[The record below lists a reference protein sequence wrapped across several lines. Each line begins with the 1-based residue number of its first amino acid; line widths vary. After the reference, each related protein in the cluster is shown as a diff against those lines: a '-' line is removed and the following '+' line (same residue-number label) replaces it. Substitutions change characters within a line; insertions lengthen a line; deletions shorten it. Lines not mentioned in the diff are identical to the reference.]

1 MTVAELARKV
11 RLVELRARRA
21 SSGVMSGAWHSAF
34 KGRGM
39 EFHEVREYVPGD
51 DVRAIDWNV
60 TARAGRPYIK
70 RFAEERDQTV
80 MLLVDASRSNCIPG
94 VSATKSALAS
104 ELCALLAFA
113 AAGNRDATGLILF
126 TNEIELYL
134 PPGRG
139 VAHVLRLIRELL
151 AFQPRGAG
159 TRIASALEFLAR
171 VQRRRS
177 LVFLISDFQDRDW
190 ERPLSVA
197 ARRHE
202 LIALP
207 VSDPR
212 EQRLPDC
219 GLVAFRDPESG
230 VRFEVDTSDPGV
242 RLAWEASARDR
253 AERLRGAFRKAGVD
267 HLTVE
272 AGSSD
277 YTRRLVAFLQTRAK
291 RD

>member
-1 MTVAELARKV
+1 VTVAELARQV

-21 SSGVMSGAWHSAF
+21 SAGVISGAWHSAF
-34 KGRGM
+34 KGRGI

-80 MLLVDASRSNCIPG
+80 MLLVDGSRSNLIP
-94 VSATKSALAS
+94 KSALVG

-113 AAGNRDATGLILF
+113 ATGNRDGVGLILF
-126 TNEIELYL
+126 TDQIELYL
-134 PPGRG
+134 APGRG
-139 VAHVLRLIRELL
+139 MPHVLRLIREVL

-159 TRIASALEFLAR
+159 TRIAPALEFLAH

-190 ERPLSVA
+190 ERSLRVA

-207 VSDPR
+207 VSDAR
-212 EQRLPDC
+212 EQRLPAC
-219 GLVAFRDPESG
+219 GLVMFRDPETGERFEIDTADAG
-230 VRFEVDTSDPGV
+230 VRS
-242 RLAWEASARDR
+242 AWEAAARHR
-253 AERLRGAFRKAGVD
+253 TEWLREAFRSAGVD
-267 HLTVE
+267 HLSIE
-272 AGSSD
+272 AGSD
-277 YTRRLVAFLQTRAK
+277 YTRRLVTFLQRRAK

>member
-1 MTVAELARKV
+1 MTVAELARRV

-34 KGRGM
+34 KGRGI

-94 VSATKSALAS
+94 VSATKSALAG

-113 AAGNRDATGLILF
+113 AAGNRDAAGLILF
-126 TNEIELYL
+126 TDEIELYL

-139 VAHVLRLIRELL
+139 VAHVLRLIREVL
-151 AFQPRGAG
+151 AFQPRGVG

-219 GLVAFRDPESG
+219 GLVAFQDPESG
-230 VRFEVDTSDPGV
+230 VRFQIDTSDSGV
-242 RLAWEASARDR
+242 RLEWEAAARNRTEGLRSA
-253 AERLRGAFRKAGVD
+253 LRKAGVD
-267 HLTVE
+267 HLSVE
-272 AGSSD
+272 AGSD
-277 YTRRLVAFLQTRAK
+277 YARRLVTFLQTRAK

>member
-1 MTVAELARKV
+1 VTVAELARKV

-34 KGRGM
+34 KGRGI

-113 AAGNRDATGLILF
+113 AAGNRDAAGLILF
-126 TNEIELYL
+126 TDEIELYL

-139 VAHVLRLIRELL
+139 VAHVLRLIREVL
-151 AFQPRGAG
+151 AFQPGGVG
-159 TRIASALEFLAR
+159 TRISSALEFLAR

-219 GLVAFRDPESG
+219 GLVAFHDPESG
-230 VRFEVDTSDPGV
+230 VRFEIDTSDPSV

-253 AERLRGAFRKAGVD
+253 AEGLRGAFRKAGVD
-267 HLTVE
+267 HLSIE
-272 AGSSD
+272 AGTD

>member
-1 MTVAELARKV
+1 VTVVELARQV

-21 SSGVMSGAWHSAF
+21 SAGVMSGAWHSAF
-34 KGRGM
+34 KGRGV
-39 EFHEVREYVPGD
+39 EFHEVREYVAGD

-80 MLLVDASRSNCIPG
+80 MLLVDGSRSNINP
-94 VSATKSALAS
+94 KIALVG

-113 AAGNRDATGLILF
+113 ATGNRDGVGLILF
-126 TNEIELYL
+126 TDQVELYL
-134 PPGRG
+134 PPRRD
-139 VAHVLRLIRELL
+139 VAHVLRLIREVL

-159 TRIASALEFLAR
+159 TRIAPALEFLAR
-171 VQRRRS
+171 VQRRHS

-190 ERPLSVA
+190 ERSLKVA

-219 GLVAFRDPESG
+219 GLVMFRDPETG
-230 VRFEVDTSDPGV
+230 ERFEIDTSDAGV
-242 RLAWEASARDR
+242 RSAWEAASRER
-253 AERLRGAFRKAGVD
+253 TGRLRDAFGSAGVD
-267 HLTVE
+267 YLSIE
-272 AGSSD
+272 AGSD
-277 YTRRLVAFLQTRAK
+277 YTRRLAMFLQRRAK